1 MFTRQGINHLL
12 TKYANKART
21 VNSSLIPKDCS
32 PHKIRHSTAMAM
44 VENGTDLIVIRDF
57 LGHSSIQTT
66 EIYARL
72 SASRRIKAIEAASKE
87 IVPPEDAI
95 WVNNTSI
102 KEWLKS
108 MTNPKIM

>member
-1 MFTRQGINHLL
+1 
-12 TKYANKART
+12 
-21 VNSSLIPKDCS
+21 
-32 PHKIRHSTAMAM
+32 MAM

-95 WVNNTSI
+95 WVKNTSI